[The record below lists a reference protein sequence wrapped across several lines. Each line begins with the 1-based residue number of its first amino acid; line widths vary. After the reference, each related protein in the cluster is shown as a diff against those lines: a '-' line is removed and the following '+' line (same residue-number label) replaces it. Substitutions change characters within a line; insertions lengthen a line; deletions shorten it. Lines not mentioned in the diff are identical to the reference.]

1 MRSESD
7 QGTEFQMDR
16 RRVLRGGLLTGGG
29 AALTLLTGG
38 GTALAEPGRG
48 TPALLGR
55 NRPRLTHG
63 VQSGDVTAREAVVWA
78 RSDRPARM
86 LVEVSRRPDFRHA
99 QTLRGPVLTPD
110 TDLTGRT
117 FLRGLPS
124 GAEVHY
130 RVRLADLDHRNVSE
144 PVAGRLRTAPGPRDR
159 GDVRF
164 VWSGDLAG
172 QGWGI
177 NPDLGGYRIFN
188 AMGAV
193 DPDFFLCSGDFV
205 YSDGPLRETVELPD
219 GRTWRNMVT
228 PEKAAVAQTLPEFRG
243 QFRYNLEDA
252 ALRAFN
258 SRVPLLY
265 QWDDHEVVNNWYP
278 GEILDLPQYT
288 EKRVDVLAAR
298 ARRAMFEYTPV
309 RTARSGRLYRRIP
322 YGPLLD
328 VFILDMRSYKNP
340 NDANGSPTQ
349 THGLLGAEQSA
360 WLKRELRRSKAVW
373 KVIAADLPIGLIVP
387 DGTAQ
392 EGTAQGDGGVPLGR
406 EREIADLLSHARRH
420 RVRNMVWLTADVHY
434 TAAHYYDP
442 SKAAFSDFDPFW
454 EFVSGPLNAGGFG
467 PNALDGTFGPQLKFV
482 KAPPRANT
490 SPAEGYQF
498 FGDVGIDAR
507 TATLTVH
514 LRDIDGRALH
524 TQALTPRR

>member
-1 MRSESD
+1 
-7 QGTEFQMDR
+7 MDR
-16 RRVLRGGLLTGGG
+16 RSVLRGGLATTGG
-29 AALTLLTGG
+29 AALALLTGG
-38 GTALAEPGRG
+38 GSASARIPGEG
-48 TPALLGR
+48 PALLGR
-55 NRPRLTHG
+55 GRPRLTHG
-63 VQSGDVTAREAVVWA
+63 VQSGDVTAHEGVVWA

-99 QTLRGPVLTPD
+99 RTVRGPVLTPD
-110 TDLTGRT
+110 TDLTGKT

-124 GAEVHY
+124 GEELHY
-130 RVRLADLDHRNVSE
+130 RVRLAGLDRHSDVSE
-144 PVAGRLRTAPGPRDR
+144 PVAGRLRTAPRLHAGARHRRDI
-159 GDVRF
+159 RF

-177 NPDLGGYRIFN
+177 NPELGGYRIFT
-188 AMGAV
+188 AMGAL
-193 DPDFFLCSGDFV
+193 DPDFFLCSGDLV
-205 YSDGPLRETVELPD
+205 YSDGPLSETVKLPD
-219 GRTWRNMVT
+219 GRTWRNIVT
-228 PEKAAVAQTLPEFRG
+228 PEKSAVAQTVAEFRG

-252 ALRAFN
+252 NLQAFN
-258 SRVPLLY
+258 ARVPMLY
-265 QWDDHEVVNNWYP
+265 QWDDHETVNNWYP

-309 RTARSGRLYRRIP
+309 RTARPGRLYRRIS

-328 VFILDMRSYKNP
+328 VFMLDMRSYKNA
-340 NDANGSPTQ
+340 NDANTSPSQ
-349 THGLLGAEQSA
+349 REGLLGAEQSA
-360 WLKRELRRSKAVW
+360 WLKHELRRSNATW

-392 EGTAQGDGGVPLGR
+392 EGAAQGDDGVPLGR
-406 EREIADLLSHARRH
+406 EREIADLLSYAKRH

-467 PNALDGTFGPQLKFV
+467 PADLDGTFGPEPKFV
-482 KAPPRANT
+482 QAPPHPNT
-490 SPAEGYQF
+490 SPAEGFQF
-498 FGDVGIDAR
+498 FGEVEIDAH
-507 TATLTVH
+507 TATLTVR
-514 LRDIDGRALH
+514 LRDLDGEILH
-524 TQALTPRR
+524 THALTPRR

>member
-1 MRSESD
+1 
-7 QGTEFQMDR
+7 MDR
-16 RRVLRGGLLTGGG
+16 RTMLRGGLAAAGGT
-29 AALTLLTGG
+29 ALALITGG
-38 GTALAEPGRG
+38 GTASARPPGPA
-48 TPALLGR
+48 PALLR
-55 NRPRLTHG
+55 RSRPRLTHG

-86 LVEVSRRPDFRHA
+86 LVEVGRRPDLRDA
-99 QTLRGPVLTPD
+99 RTVRGPLLTPH
-110 TDLTGRT
+110 TDLTGKT
-117 FLRGLPS
+117 LLRGLPS
-124 GAEVHY
+124 GAELHY
-130 RVRLADLDHRNVSE
+130 RVRLTGLDDHRDVSE
-144 PVAGRLRTAPGPRDR
+144 PVAGRLRTAPGHAPGHRDR
-159 GDVRF
+159 RDVRF

-177 NPDLGGYRIFN
+177 NPDLGGYRIFR
-188 AMGAV
+188 AMSST
-193 DPDFFLCSGDFV
+193 DPDFFLCSGDLV
-205 YSDGPLRETVELPD
+205 YADGPLTETVELPD
-219 GRTWRNMVT
+219 GRTWRNLVT
-228 PEKAAVAQTLPEFRG
+228 PEKSAVAQTLAEYRG

-252 ALRAFN
+252 NLRAFN
-258 SRVPLLY
+258 AHVPMLY
-265 QWDDHEVVNNWYP
+265 QWDDHETVNNWYP

-309 RTARSGRLYRRIP
+309 RTTRPGRLYRRIS

-328 VFILDMRSYKNP
+328 VFMLDMRSYKNP
-340 NDANGSPTQ
+340 NDANDSPRQ
-349 THGLLGAEQSA
+349 RHGLLGAEQSA
-360 WLKRELRRSKAVW
+360 WLKRELRRSKATW

-392 EGTAQGDGGVPLGR
+392 EGAAQGDDGVPLGR
-406 EREIADLLSHARRH
+406 EREIADLLSYAKRH

-442 SKAAFSDFDPFW
+442 GKAAFSDFDPFW

-467 PNALDGTFGPQLKFV
+467 PNALDGTFGPQPAFV

-498 FGDVGIDAR
+498 FGEVEIDAYGG
-507 TATLTVH
+507 TLTVR
-514 LRDIDGRALH
+514 LRDIDGGVLY
-524 TQALTPRR
+524 TKALTPRR